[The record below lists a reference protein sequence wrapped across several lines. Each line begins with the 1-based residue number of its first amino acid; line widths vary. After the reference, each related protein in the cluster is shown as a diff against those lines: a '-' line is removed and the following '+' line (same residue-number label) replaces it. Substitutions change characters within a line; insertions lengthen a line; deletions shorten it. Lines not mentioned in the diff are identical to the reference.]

1 MNYKLYNK
9 IFLSQS
15 KIKKELTTSVI
26 GVSMNPILKEG
37 DKLTVARCED
47 YEIGDILVYLYKHD
61 ELLVHRL
68 LKKEI

>member
-47 YEIGDILVYLYKHD
+47 YEI
-61 ELLVHRL
+61 
-68 LKKEI
+68 